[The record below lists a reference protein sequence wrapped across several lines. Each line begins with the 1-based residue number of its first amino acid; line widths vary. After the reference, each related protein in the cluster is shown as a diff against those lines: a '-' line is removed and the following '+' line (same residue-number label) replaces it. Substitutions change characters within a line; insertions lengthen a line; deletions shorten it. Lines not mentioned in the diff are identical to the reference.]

1 MVEETQSS
9 EEESRD
15 NVGESVEDSK
25 SEREQRVPSKD
36 SGEQRRE
43 KIKEAVSV
51 KVMTALASSYNI
63 ALQNLAI
70 ASMNIGADIST
81 YTFNLQDSVFY
92 DDFQLEGGETYDN
105 PLGRYLGAASDSKM
119 DEMIMMQWKDD

>member
-1 MVEETQSS
+1 
-9 EEESRD
+9 
-15 NVGESVEDSK
+15 
-25 SEREQRVPSKD
+25 
-36 SGEQRRE
+36 
-43 KIKEAVSV
+43 
-51 KVMTALASSYNI
+51 MTALASSYNI

-105 PLGRYLGAASDSKM
+105 PLSRYFSAASDSKM

>member
-1 MVEETQSS
+1 
-9 EEESRD
+9 
-15 NVGESVEDSK
+15 VEDSE
-25 SEREQRVPSKD
+25 SEREQPARSED
-36 SGEQRRE
+36 SPEQRRE

-105 PLGRYLGAASDSKM
+105 PLGRYFSAASDSKM